1 MSWLE
6 EIPVS
11 YGGAGGLVASRAGAG
26 TSGRQVA
33 GNLAAGTVG
42 PPMLDFEAV
51 ALPHAGALYRT
62 AYHLS
67 RNATEAEDLTQ
78 ETFLRAYRAFG
89 GFRGGN
95 IRSWLFAILRNAF
108 LDECRRRGR
117 SLTTGIDVDDEVVA
131 TMGAWAPSAESEALR
146 YLPSEAIDRAFA
158 DLPPEWRMV
167 VLLADV
173 EELSYREIAEV
184 MGVPQG
190 TVMSRLHRARKRLQ
204 EKLVNSPHVGR
215 KRQNEKSA

>member
-6 EIPVS
+6 QVPVS
-11 YGGAGGLVASRAGAG
+11 PSGAGGLIASRAGAEAMG
-26 TSGRQVA
+26 SHIA
-33 GNLAAGTVG
+33 GSMAAGDVA
-42 PPMLDFEAV
+42 PPALDFEAV

-89 GFRGGN
+89 TYRGGN
-95 IRSWLFAILRNAF
+95 VRSWLFAILRNAF

-117 SLTTGIDVDDEVVA
+117 HLTAEIDVEDDVVA
-131 TMGAWAPSAESEALR
+131 TMGASTPSAESEALR
-146 YLPSEAIDRAFA
+146 YFPSEAIDRAFA
-158 DLPPEWRMV
+158 GLPADWRLV

-173 EELSYREIAEV
+173 EELSYREIADV

-204 EKLVNSPHVGR
+204 EKLVDSPQIGR